1 MKSGL
6 LSRQAGMMTKS
17 IATLCAATF
26 LLQPISAIAAD
37 TTSYTY
43 DEARPGSFNA
53 GQLTS
58 VSNAA
63 ATIRYDHDE
72 RGNVTSQRWEV
83 DGTTYTQTF
92 TYAPHDQVLRRTFA
106 DGDFI
111 PSASGTY
118 QYDGAG
124 LLKSIPGLI
133 TNISYNA
140 NFDPVSTS
148 YGNGVTETRTYD
160 PNRQWLMSIT
170 ASTGSSTLF
179 EESYTRSTKGLIT
192 DVASNRAKGDWQYGY
207 DTADRLTSATN
218 LNSSDYTQTFQYD
231 AADNITNNSSVG
243 SYTYPAPTALRPHAV
258 TQAGS
263 HIYSYDSNGNMTSG
277 AGRTID
283 YDGENRPTS
292 ITYNGQTTTFIYGPD
307 GARLKKVTGG
317 NKTLYLG
324 ADEEITS
331 DGTHI
336 KHPLADVRKSGT
348 DISWMH
354 QDHLSSVKLM
364 SDATGAVI
372 AENFYRPYGERSDEQ
387 SPLNVPRES
396 KGWIGERDDLKT
408 GLTYLNARYY
418 DPILARFISPD
429 WFDPRKDGVGTNRY
443 SYSSNDPINRM
454 DPKGNQDAL
463 SGSWF
468 MHSLA
473 AGQRI
478 AQGEDPV
485 QVQADTFKKMAI
497 EGAGGGVGGALVV
510 GGAVA
515 PEAAA
520 VVASHLMARSSPSV
534 VVGTLE
540 IGLAEA
546 TGMSVG
552 AAGLTAR
559 TLEEAVD
566 LGRNAGR
573 TGAGAELI
581 TKSGN
586 RYLAVSGE
594 PVANLDNRLLAVIM
608 SRKKDPSGFCYQC
621 AEVHALNAAMKAG
634 DDINGAVMK
643 SMQMG
648 KTKSRYDHGDI
659 KPACGSCKG
668 LLDFFGV
675 GERKSQ

>member
-1 MKSGL
+1 
-6 LSRQAGMMTKS
+6 MTKS

-26 LLQPISAIAAD
+26 LLQPIAAIAAD

-53 GQLTS
+53 GQLTT

-106 DGDFI
+106 DGDTI

-179 EESYTRSTKGLIT
+179 EESYIRSTKGLIT
-192 DVASNRAKGDWQYGY
+192 DVASNRANGDWQYGY

-231 AADNITNNSSVG
+231 AADNMTNNSSVG

-283 YDGENRPTS
+283 YDGENRPRS
-292 ITYNGQTTTFIYGPD
+292 ITYNGQTTTFLYGPD

-317 NKTLYLG
+317 NTTLYLG

-354 QDHLSSVKLM
+354 RDHLSSVKLM
-364 SDATGAVI
+364 SDTVGAVI

-387 SPLNVPRES
+387 SPLSVPRES
-396 KGWIGERDDLKT
+396 KGWIGERDDKET
-408 GLTYLNARYY
+408 GLTFLNARYY
-418 DPILARFISPD
+418 DPVLARFVSPD
-429 WFDPRKDGVGTNRY
+429 WFDPKNSSVGTNRY
-443 SYSSNDPINRM
+443 AYGLNN
-454 DPKGNQDAL
+454 
-463 SGSWF
+463 
-468 MHSLA
+468 
-473 AGQRI
+473 
-478 AQGEDPV
+478 PV
-485 QVQADTFKKMAI
+485 LF
-497 EGAGGGVGGALVV
+497 
-510 GGAVA
+510 
-515 PEAAA
+515 
-520 VVASHLMARSSPSV
+520 
-534 VVGTLE
+534 
-540 IGLAEA
+540 
-546 TGMSVG
+546 
-552 AAGLTAR
+552 
-559 TLEEAVD
+559 
-566 LGRNAGR
+566 
-573 TGAGAELI
+573 
-581 TKSGN
+581 
-586 RYLAVSGE
+586 
-594 PVANLDNRLLAVIM
+594 
-608 SRKKDPSGFCYQC
+608 KDPSGNLAQT
-621 AEVHALNAAMKAG
+621 AAASGGWLGGALSSIFGGLGAAGAATIGAVAG
-634 DDINGAVMK
+634 IFLAGSTTSVADATMIGNGGSIYAASTGGSYSDSIFANESSNNNGDNSRQNGAPG
-643 SMQMG
+643 SMAAAGSPDPDDEDPLDHNRWG
-648 KTKSRYDHGDI
+648 KPDHGAGKSWPKYGHARSQHGSQRKAQALKDRATNI
-659 KPACGSCKG
+659 NDPKPQGHFSDNRMIEEAFSLAPRTPGAHSVIVSRPS
-668 LLDFFGV
+668 FV
-675 GERKSQ
+675 YTPQGETLITRHVMVVIHPVRGPRTAYPYIP